1 MYIPAIR
8 SPPWGGFGGPTRI
21 AYSQGSELFCS
32 HQFRVSESVMVP
44 RRGTEAVAQRA
55 AQELKVLKGSGPR
68 RLLDLGTGSGC
79 IAISAL
85 LALEEGCEAEAVGL
99 DSSAEALAV
108 AQSNAENLLRT
119 PRHFRG
125 VEACFSDLGSPSLAR
140 TLMDSN
146 HAFDV
151 VVANPPYLTRA
162 QASELLGPKT
172 EAKEPWQAFVF
183 QRTAK
188 VKTALKGHKGD
199 VDGAIV
205 AYAVL
210 LTALD
215 SAQEAGFPLLKEGGA
230 LVLEVP
236 AALEASVRRLVLEAP
251 RAKAQASAP
260 RSVCPVCCWAALG
273 LRLPGAGRASR
284 CELGL
289 RGSLCLEERFLDASG
304 VFRGFVFRRRSAL
317 LLSHPHVLIRDTS
330 LFRPL
335 RPAEQKRT
343 PSLRKLAQHW
353 LQETIQE
360 GTHDS
365 VMDARI
371 ALRLY
376 ALKSKIWEKHMRPAM
391 QHHSGAGRHPAVV
404 DTELID
410 LPLQKGW
417 LRLDLQKCELEDGL
431 KATECIHETPASKM
445 LLQIASR
452 IPLRR
457 KSIITIIINNIIIT
471 STTTITI
478 AITIITIIIVIIS
491 TISMIS
497 TVSIHSISSIISII
511 NINNIIGMI
520 GIIILII
527 ITIVIIFISITTIII
542 IIITTAVI
550 IIFTDFSS
558 SSSQPSSSTV
568 IVIVIVMSHEH
579 QHQPSP
585 LLLVLFFLEEDDGER
600 VDREEV
606 PQTRK
611 PGWVKQK
618 LAQVLTMSVEPG
630 VQMADNCALFVVGK
644 SEYRVESTF
653 GLFWARIVDVDYTSV
668 NTLPWDTAEQVR
680 DRLATKLSAKNNKA
694 YKAVLDEICDNGID
708 GRILSEED
716 LPLEELESFS
726 QLSGLQAKVLRNHL
740 ARYKATSKE
749 AVPRV
754 AICIVASTV
763 TLEFNS
769 IPDYLF
775 KNRVLGRVCQEKIMT
790 YLKMRMAAEKPH
802 ELLDMHPDSPCTT
815 VASEAEMSISHDDV
829 GIRIPRNFQ
838 AKEKGG
844 LRKCRCQA
852 EDDPEEGHEEE
863 ETCGFRLAATA
874 PPTSLPR
881 GLPGL
886 PEPCH
891 PSCVDDEVNASDRIE
906 HDWADGANI
915 RIRAAARMGAE
926 KRLRGL

>member
-304 VFRGFVFRRRSAL
+304 VFRGFVFRRRS
-317 LLSHPHVLIRDTS
+317 
-330 LFRPL
+330 
-335 RPAEQKRT
+335 
-343 PSLRKLAQHW
+343 
-353 LQETIQE
+353 
-360 GTHDS
+360 

-404 DTELID
+404 DTE
-410 LPLQKGW
+410 
-417 LRLDLQKCELEDGL
+417 
-431 KATECIHETPASKM
+431 
-445 LLQIASR
+445 
-452 IPLRR
+452 
-457 KSIITIIINNIIIT
+457 
-471 STTTITI
+471 
-478 AITIITIIIVIIS
+478 
-491 TISMIS
+491 
-497 TVSIHSISSIISII
+497 
-511 NINNIIGMI
+511 
-520 GIIILII
+520 
-527 ITIVIIFISITTIII
+527 
-542 IIITTAVI
+542 
-550 IIFTDFSS
+550 
-558 SSSQPSSSTV
+558 
-568 IVIVIVMSHEH
+568 
-579 QHQPSP
+579 
-585 LLLVLFFLEEDDGER
+585 EEDDGER